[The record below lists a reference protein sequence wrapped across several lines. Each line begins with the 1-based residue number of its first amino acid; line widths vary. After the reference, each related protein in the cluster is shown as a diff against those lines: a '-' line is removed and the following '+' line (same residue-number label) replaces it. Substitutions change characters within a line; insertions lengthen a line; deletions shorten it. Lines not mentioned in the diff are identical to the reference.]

1 MNLEQLKKAL
11 LPKMH
16 KIDFLGNDLYIHRPT
31 IKDTPTCISIEATLI
46 KCVKNE
52 KGEPVFTDDENAQDL
67 ILVNDID
74 KVYAEELFTKI
85 VNLMDDNKDE
95 VENVEKK

>member
-16 KIDFLGNDLYIHRPT
+16 KIDFRGNDLYIHRPT
-31 IKDTPTCISIEATLI
+31 IKDTPSCTLI

-52 KGEPVFTDDENAQDL
+52 KGEPVFTDDENVQDL

>member
-1 MNLEQLKKAL
+1 
-11 LPKMH
+11 
-16 KIDFLGNDLYIHRPT
+16 
-31 IKDTPTCISIEATLI
+31 
-46 KCVKNE
+46 
-52 KGEPVFTDDENAQDL
+52 TDDENVQDL

>member
-31 IKDTPTCISIEATLI
+31 IKDTPSCTSIEATLI

-52 KGEPVFTDDENAQDL
+52 KGEPVFTDDENVQDL

-74 KVYAEELFTKI
+74 KFMPKNCLLKSLTLWMIIKTK
-85 VNLMDDNKDE
+85 
-95 VENVEKK
+95 

>member
-16 KIDFLGNDLYIHRPT
+16 KIDFLGNELYIHRPT
-31 IKDTPTCISIEATLI
+31 IKDTPACTSIESTLI

-52 KGEPVFTDDENAQDL
+52 KGEPVFTEDENVQDL
-67 ILVNDID
+67 ILVSLID

-85 VNLMDDNKDE
+85 VNLMDDKNND
-95 VENVEKK
+95 VDNVEKK

>member
-1 MNLEQLKKAL
+1 MK
-11 LPKMH
+11 
-16 KIDFLGNDLYIHRPT
+16 RRT
-31 IKDTPTCISIEATLI
+31 S
-46 KCVKNE
+46 
-52 KGEPVFTDDENAQDL
+52 FTDDENVQDL

-95 VENVEKK
+95 VENVEKNKSESTDCVLH

>member
-1 MNLEQLKKAL
+1 
-11 LPKMH
+11 
-16 KIDFLGNDLYIHRPT
+16 
-31 IKDTPTCISIEATLI
+31 
-46 KCVKNE
+46 CVKNE
-52 KGEPVFTDDENAQDL
+52 KGKPVFTDDENVQDL